1 MSSFFFN
8 KALMNRFSNF
18 TLMEMRLFSLPL
30 KSSCI
35 GPVLQLCCIVQ
46 HVASAVDAVDMASNF
61 FIYYYLFI
69 FIFVM

>member
-1 MSSFFFN
+1 MSSFFLN

-18 TLMEMRLFSLPL
+18 TLMAMRFFSLPL

-46 HVASAVDAVDMASNF
+46 HVASAVDAVDMASIF
-61 FIYYYLFI
+61 YYLFI